1 MFIPSG
7 PSAWPIAGPGR
18 AEQDGTLSRTVLTR
32 AIVVGWFVCEVGVG
46 LFVLLGLRLCGRSS
60 LKVLCRECRSREEDE
75 KVVKRRDRGKI
86 PSK

>member
-32 AIVVGWFVCEVGVG
+32 AMVGWLVCEVV
-46 LFVLLGLRLCGRSS
+46 VRLVC
-60 LKVLCRECRSREEDE
+60 V
-75 KVVKRRDRGKI
+75 
-86 PSK
+86 